1 MPVVFCGQFVKRE
14 GHSVVGIMANPLID
28 KSLRMAKERVV
39 SSMAPHALALDI
51 GGPIAVRIDP
61 VGHLPCSAAF
71 YDLESETLSLHVLPF
86 DPYYSFLELGDA
98 RIDTDECGRPVFVEV
113 SGAQKDW
120 IIDREL
126 KMPKP
131 CEEGTLVF
139 RQTRRRFA
147 APKIIADNHRETV
160 CLKFLARRGDRMVRV
175 AENLLAE
182 TADGFLVALWFSAVR
197 LDFAEREQ
205 SRWRSRVA
213 ARLRK
218 EGCQWRCCSGRKVS
232 ESLSRVTN
240 T

>member
-1 MPVVFCGQFVKRE
+1 MI
-14 GHSVVGIMANPLID
+14 S
-28 KSLRMAKERVV
+28 SL
-39 SSMAPHALALDI
+39 APHAQELDI

-71 YDLESETLSLHVLPF
+71 YDLESETLSVHVLPF

-113 SGAQKDW
+113 PGAQKDW

-126 KMPKP
+126 KMPEP

-147 APKIIADNHRETV
+147 APKVIADNRRETV
-160 CLKFLARRGDRMVRV
+160 CSKFLARRGDRMVRV
-175 AENLLAE
+175 AENLVAE
-182 TADGFLVALWFSAVR
+182 TADGFLVALWISAVR

-205 SRWRSRVA
+205 SRWRASVA

-218 EGCQWRCCSGRKVS
+218 EGCQWRCCSGRKLS